1 ISLDRLTAS
10 LALAGIKAPTVEVQ
24 NTPPQ
29 VIVSNTPA
37 ILVPIDG
44 APVLKP
50 VPGHDRSKRVINT
63 RALILQGGF
72 TDAFYMH
79 VYDGWL
85 TSNGISGPWT
95 QAYPGMLMGK
105 EMN

>member
-1 ISLDRLTAS
+1 
-10 LALAGIKAPTVEVQ
+10 VQ

-50 VPGHDRSKRVINT
+50 VPDTTARS
-63 RALILQGGF
+63 A
-72 TDAFYMH
+72 
-79 VYDGWL
+79 
-85 TSNGISGPWT
+85 
-95 QAYPGMLMGK
+95 
-105 EMN
+105 